1 MAGVDMEDV
10 RRDYEAGMSLR
21 ALALKYNCSKSVVNK
36 WAKQKGWQRGQ
47 VDRAATEK
55 SSVSTGE
62 AEPDYAR
69 VRSLA
74 VKLLDRVEDAL
85 DNPKPMDSKAL
96 RAIGATLL
104 DVRQLLN
111 AVSPVEAEEQRLR
124 LTKLQRETEAGS
136 ESSEINVRIIGM
148 NEEEISEVIG

>member
-1 MAGVDMEDV
+1 MAGIDLEDV

-36 WAKQKGWQRGQ
+36 WAKRDNWKRGR
-47 VDRAATEK
+47 VDKKPEDEHR
-55 SSVSTGE
+55 VSTAPE
-62 AEPDYAR
+62 DRPDYERIRA
-69 VRSLA
+69 LA

-85 DNPKPMDSKAL
+85 DDPENTQAKAL

-111 AVSPVEAEEQRLR
+111 AVSPIEAEEQRLR
-124 LTKLQRETEAGS
+124 IMQLQRDSTGEAGQ
-136 ESSEINVRIIGM
+136 EVKVCFVDTEGA
-148 NEEEISEVIG
+148 EE